1 MYYQLLIEKVAAHVS
16 SLSPILLFYKLIEIK
31 FMTKKKGSSSELS
44 TFKYTL
50 EAFDQALATTGHYS

>member
-31 FMTKKKGSSSELS
+31 FMTKKGSSSELS